1 MKTHNIFLVTL
12 TISAALAGSVQAGSH
27 RGHNAATFAPA
38 TGRGAAPGRTAARG
52 QAGFAG
58 YRSGNFRYTGGRMI
72 GSQQRFATMRSGQLG
87 YNPYSV
93 RSGRNSSFGSNR
105 FSSMRD
111 GATRATNTGSF
122 NGTRFSA
129 RNTDSFRGGNR
140 SFSGAN
146 NHVFAQRSANW
157 QRGWDRN
164 RDHWWHGHRCRF
176 INNSW
181 VIFDL
186 GFYPWYGYSFYPSYY
201 SNYYPY
207 YYDQYP
213 DYYGGEAYQGAP
225 ADDYS
230 DQGAYDAPKEGTD
243 SPVSAAQTRLARQ
256 GYYRGEI
263 DGLMG
268 PETRRAIMRYQSDNG
283 LAPTGQLNDETL
295 QSLGMR

>member
-12 TISAALAGSVQAGSH
+12 TISAALAGSVQADGH

-38 TGRGAAPGRTAARG
+38 TGRGAAPGR
-52 QAGFAG
+52 AGYAG
-58 YRSGNFRYTGGRMI
+58 YRSGNFRYSGGRMI
-72 GSQQRFATMRSGQLG
+72 GSQRRFAAVRSGQLG

-93 RSGRNSSFGSNR
+93 RSGRSGSFNGTR
-105 FSSMRD
+105 FSA
-111 GATRATNTGSF
+111 GNTGSF

-129 RNTDSFRGGNR
+129 RNTGSFRGGNR

-146 NHVFAQRSANW
+146 NHVFARQSANW

-186 GFYPWYGYSFYPSYY
+186 GFYPWYGYSFYPY
-201 SNYYPY
+201 YYPSD

-213 DYYGGEAYQGAP
+213 DYYGGEVYEGAP
-225 ADDYS
+225 AEDYR
-230 DQGAYDAPKEGTD
+230 DQGAYDSPKEGTD

-256 GYYRGEI
+256 GYYRGEV